1 MTCKFEE
8 MRYALIKE
16 GMADPEE
23 EFVQCS
29 ECDEPIYEDD
39 YPVIEYIEK
48 DGNHSFL
55 CPICGYILN

>member
-1 MTCKFEE
+1 MTCTFEE

-29 ECDEPIYEDD
+29 ECDEPLYKND
-39 YPVIEYIEK
+39 YPSIEYIKK
-48 DGNHSFL
+48 DDELRFL